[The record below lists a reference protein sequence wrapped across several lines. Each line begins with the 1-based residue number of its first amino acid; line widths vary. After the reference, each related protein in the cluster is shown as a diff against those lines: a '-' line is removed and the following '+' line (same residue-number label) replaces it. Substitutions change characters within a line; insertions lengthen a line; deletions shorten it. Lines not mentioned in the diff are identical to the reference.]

1 MEPRWSQPPGP
12 RLCSPHCSACSPPS
26 FPFQSY
32 FHTQLM
38 VAKSSDSLKPGVCR
52 TFQHMSAP
60 FQMSAGTDE
69 CRASNAKIK
78 HLCVP
83 PPGVPRCY
91 YPTLLCRLPSDQL
104 IVLFDCVMASL
115 LLSCRSSFNTL
126 TSYLLYNVHLKN
138 KQGRLGTLECSV
150 TCFHCID
157 TLLAILT
164 DCCDIV
170 AHWAPHL

>member
-1 MEPRWSQPPGP
+1 MELRWSQPPGP

-38 VAKSSDSLKPGVCR
+38 IAKSSDSLKPGVCR

-69 CRASNAKIK
+69 CGASNAKIK

-91 YPTLLCRLPSDQL
+91 YPTLHPAAERSADRFIRLCDGFTVALLPLKFQY
-104 IVLFDCVMASL
+104 FD
-115 LLSCRSSFNTL
+115 LLSFIQRSSQKQTR
-126 TSYLLYNVHLKN
+126 TSGDVGMLRNLLSLH
-138 KQGRLGTLECSV
+138 
-150 TCFHCID
+150 
-157 TLLAILT
+157 
-164 DCCDIV
+164 
-170 AHWAPHL
+170 

>member
-26 FPFQSY
+26 FPFQSC

-38 VAKSSDSLKPGVCR
+38 IAKSSDSLKPGVCR

-104 IVLFDCVMASL
+104 IVLFDCTMASTVAL
-115 LLSCRSSFNTL
+115 LPLKFQCFDLLSFIQRSSQKQTR
-126 TSYLLYNVHLKN
+126 TSGDVGMLRNLLSLH
-138 KQGRLGTLECSV
+138 
-150 TCFHCID
+150 
-157 TLLAILT
+157 
-164 DCCDIV
+164 
-170 AHWAPHL
+170 